1 MASTTNYLAY
11 DLGASSGRAVLGR
24 FDGARLDIE
33 EVHRFPNQGIPIGNH
48 YYWDALRLFDEMCTG
63 LRLAVRSGEPL
74 NGMGCDTWG
83 SIMACSTRRTICSA
97 IPFVTAM
104 RAHRG

>member
-33 EVHRFPNQGIPIGNH
+33 EVHRFLQSGNTH
-48 YYWDALRLFDEMCTG
+48 RQSLFLGCAA
-63 LRLAVRSGEPL
+63 AV
-74 NGMGCDTWG
+74 
-83 SIMACSTRRTICSA
+83 
-97 IPFVTAM
+97 
-104 RAHRG
+104 